1 VTSPEDR
8 AARARAASGDAAPL
22 SLPLSPEGRGNSG
35 DAAPL
40 SLALSP
46 EGRGKWAVAA
56 AIVAGAIAAL
66 AAAQALLAPP
76 AALDRARRGAA
87 AEGPGGE
94 QVVALELAGGAY
106 APNVVRVRAGAP
118 LRLRVTVRDA
128 DTCATR
134 LLVPDLGVDLA
145 LVPGGTSEA
154 LVAAP
159 APGGHVFTC
168 AAKMVKGTIVV
179 E

>member
-1 VTSPEDR
+1 M
-8 AARARAASGDAAPL
+8 
-22 SLPLSPEGRGNSG
+22 
-35 DAAPL
+35 
-40 SLALSP
+40 
-46 EGRGKWAVAA
+46 
-56 AIVAGAIAAL
+56 
-66 AAAQALLAPP
+66 
-76 AALDRARRGAA
+76 
-87 AEGPGGE
+87 
-94 QVVALELAGGAY
+94 ALELAGGAY

>member
-1 VTSPEDR
+1 MTRPEDR
-8 AARARAASGDAAPL
+8 AARVPSASGDAAPL
-22 SLPLSPEGRGNSG
+22 SLALSPEGRGNSG